1 MIRIISVVLFMAITS
16 VSVGCS
22 DTAMGTDGFS
32 DAEEGQRGP
41 NLLQQDSDGD
51 GLSDSEERQLGTN
64 PLQQDSDG
72 DGLSDLEERRLGT
85 NPLQQDSDFDGL
97 SDIEERRLG
106 TNPLQWDS
114 DGDGLSDSEE
124 RQLGTNPLQRDSDG
138 DSLSDSEERQL
149 GTNPLHGDTDAD
161 GLDDGA
167 EIRANTNPLFP
178 DTDRDGFV
186 DGDDVLPL
194 ADAKVRVSVVSFLD
208 KSERGIFHGDTNAR
222 FTIFVGAKD
231 PVMTPVYQD
240 VQNENVASVTVD
252 VPDNMPTV
260 RVGILAQ
267 EHAPVAAFLEGQAIS
282 AVIMAVT
289 GLPIPINSKGY
300 GPYDISDRTGTD
312 LDSMVLLVDLDA
324 NTSVRATGDGSADG
338 DIGRLEASVAVEIA
352 HGAY

>member
-1 MIRIISVVLFMAITS
+1 MFMAITS
-16 VSVGCS
+16 VGVGCS
-22 DTAMGTDGFS
+22 DTGMGTEGFS
-32 DAEEGQRGP
+32 DPREGQQGT

-51 GLSDSEERQLGTN
+51 GLSDLEERQLGTN

-222 FTIFVGAKD
+222 FTIFVGD
-231 PVMTPVYQD
+231 TNPVMTPVYQD

-267 EHAPVAAFLEGQAIS
+267 EHAPVAALLEGQAIS

-300 GPYDISDRTGTD
+300 SPYDISDRTGTD

-324 NTSVRATGDGSADG
+324 NSSIRASGDGTDDG
-338 DIGRLEASVAVEIA
+338 DIGRLEASVAVEIT
-352 HGAY
+352 HGAH